1 MVMART
7 SEHIYN
13 RKVRILH
20 VAKTGEKNENE
31 GEGPS
36 MYWAIVM
43 GKSTALG
50 EPLACIAENI

>member
-1 MVMART
+1 M
-7 SEHIYN
+7 
-13 RKVRILH
+13 
-20 VAKTGEKNENE
+20 AKTGEKNENE

-50 EPLACIAENI
+50 EPLACTAENI